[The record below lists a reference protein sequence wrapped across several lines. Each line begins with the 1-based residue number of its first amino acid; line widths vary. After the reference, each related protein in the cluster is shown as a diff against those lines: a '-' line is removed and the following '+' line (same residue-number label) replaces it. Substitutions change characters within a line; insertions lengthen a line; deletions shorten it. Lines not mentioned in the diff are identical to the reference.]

1 MGEGRGGGGAVVS
14 KFWVAT
20 CREARQG
27 ETGFSCEERRG
38 TGLLVNMVWVAVVE
52 RGTFEL
58 EL

>member
-1 MGEGRGGGGAVVS
+1 MVS

-38 TGLLVNMVWVAVVE
+38 TGLLVNMVWVAVVK